1 MSVLHTAPW
10 FPREHPV
17 SKYQSVEASP
27 PCSPTTPSSS
37 ELSPPQTPPSDSTV
51 NMKFPG
57 TLMRMKIIK
66 SNLLNIPSMGL
77 PFPCAH
83 RATAQV
89 PGALGPRKAHKEAK
103 VNKWIFFLIFFYFL
117 IEKLLYNFVLVPA
130 IQQCEWVISTYI
142 SWVDSC
148 AVTLNELEANS
159 SCRWCNVHPRDQKS
173 LPDWDLTMHD

>member
-17 SKYQSVEASP
+17 SKYQSVETSP

-89 PGALGPRKAHKEAK
+89 PGALGPHKAHEEARSTSE
-103 VNKWIFFLIFFYFL
+103 FFFNFLLFFNWKIALQFCVGSCHPTIWMGHKY
-117 IEKLLYNFVLVPA
+117 IHIPSGLLCF
-130 IQQCEWVISTYI
+130 
-142 SWVDSC
+142 
-148 AVTLNELEANS
+148 VTLNELEANS
-159 SCRWCNVHPRDQKS
+159 SCHWCNVHPRGQKS